1 MSVNFVDSNVVIYHL
16 DKDDAKQAIA
26 LKLLASDPMISTQV
40 LGEVSNVMR
49 RKLGYEWAEVRAVV
63 SKLTEVARVHT
74 IRPSTI
80 LRALDTAQR
89 YGFSYYD
96 SLIVAAAVES
106 GCTTLYSEDLQ
117 DGQRLDSGLTIRN
130 PFKIDSLR

>member
-49 RKLGYEWAEVRAVV
+49 RKLGYGWAEVRAVV

>member
-80 LRALDTAQR
+80 LRALDIAQR
-89 YGFSYYD
+89 FGFSYYD